1 MIKITDT
8 FAIPERDIEE
18 QFIQASG
25 PGGQNVNKVAT
36 AVQLRYD
43 LKSASNLP
51 EDAKARLMKFA
62 RNQITTHCVL
72 IVEARDH
79 RSQERNRK
87 AALEKFTQLVRKAL
101 KPPTQRKKTK
111 PTMASDQRR
120 LQNKNI
126 RGKKKKLRQSP
137 LRPE

>member
-87 AALEKFTQLVRKAL
+87 AAREKFTQLVRKAL

>member
-1 MIKITDT
+1 MIKITHT
-8 FAIPERDIEE
+8 FAIPDRDIEE

-62 RNQITTHCVL
+62 RNQITTNCVL
-72 IVEARDH
+72 IVEARDY

-87 AALEKFTQLVRKAL
+87 AAREKFTQLVRKAL

-111 PTMASDQRR
+111 PTRASDLRR

-137 LRPE
+137 PFPE